1 MIVLIFIKI
10 HGISSGR
17 VLYAAVRAGTP
28 SFLRYGTA
36 GRKSQTVS
44 LMIVLYNKM
53 KVFCKKFRKK
63 SIRMRNIEI
72 RYSIGTAP
80 GTVVASGDI
89 CRRFLK
95 GVIP

>member
-1 MIVLIFIKI
+1 
-10 HGISSGR
+10 
-17 VLYAAVRAGTP
+17 
-28 SFLRYGTA
+28 
-36 GRKSQTVS
+36 
-44 LMIVLYNKM
+44 MIVLYNKM
-53 KVFCKKFRKK
+53 KVFCKKFREK
-63 SIRMRNIEI
+63 SIRMQNIEI